1 MFALLRY
8 DRRDA
13 DGWSFGVAVRPT
25 RALVSQ
31 RSFHRHLMRLFFKNL
46 FSERRADLQLRMH
59 GLACSRMQVGRFHD
73 CYEIQPAGC
82 TLALWLKASEGASVA
97 AFSISLPR
105 LGLWSAARI
114 SPDIVSSHDLAAPFP
129 PSGLRRALAIS
140 RTTTAIVV
148 QWRWRVLSCC
158 ASTSGFTVV

>member
-31 RSFHRHLMRLFFKNL
+31 RSFHRHLMRLFQKPVFGAARRS
-46 FSERRADLQLRMH
+46 FSSESH
-59 GLACSRMQVGRFHD
+59 GLACFRMQVGRFHD

-105 LGLWSAARI
+105 LGLWSSARV

-129 PSGLRRALAIS
+129 PSGLRRALAIAL
-140 RTTTAIVV
+140 TTTAIVV
-148 QWRWRVLSCC
+148 QWK
-158 ASTSGFTVV
+158 F

>member
-1 MFALLRY
+1 
-8 DRRDA
+8 
-13 DGWSFGVAVRPT
+13 
-25 RALVSQ
+25 
-31 RSFHRHLMRLFFKNL
+31 
-46 FSERRADLQLRMH
+46 
-59 GLACSRMQVGRFHD
+59 MQVGRFHD

-129 PSGLRRALAIS
+129 PSGLRRAMAIAL
-140 RTTTAIVV
+140 TTTAIVV
-148 QWRWRVLSCC
+148 QWTQLVCEDLAGSRPTIMGRTTK
-158 ASTSGFTVV
+158 TSQVKVAGGKPSYATKSRAAATL